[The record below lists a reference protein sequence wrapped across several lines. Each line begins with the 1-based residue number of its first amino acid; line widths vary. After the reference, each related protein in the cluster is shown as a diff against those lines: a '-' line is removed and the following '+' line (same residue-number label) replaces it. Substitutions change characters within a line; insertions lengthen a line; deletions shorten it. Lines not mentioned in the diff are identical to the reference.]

1 MALFVI
7 ADLHLSSEV
16 NKPMDVFG
24 GVWKDYMIKL
34 PENWNATV
42 SPEDTVVVPGDI
54 SWATY
59 MDEAAEDFRLLDS
72 LNGRKIILKG
82 NHDYW
87 FETASK
93 LERFFE
99 EEKISSIK
107 LLHNSYEAYG
117 DVAICGTKGADVQKR
132 PATENALKLF
142 NREVMRLDNSI
153 SKAKADGFEKI
164 LVFLHYPPVLT
175 NGKFNDNPMVEMLK
189 SHKIER
195 CFYGHL
201 HSRAHNI
208 AICEQFQGI
217 EFRLISADFINFTPF
232 EIKI

>member
-1 MALFVI
+1 MSLFVI
-7 ADLHLSSEV
+7 ADLHLSTKS

-24 GVWKDYMIKL
+24 GVWHDYMNKL
-34 PENWNATV
+34 VANWNATV
-42 SPEDTVVVPGDI
+42 SEEDTVVVPGDI

-59 MDEAAEDFRLLDS
+59 MEDAISDFKLLDS

-93 LERFFE
+93 LEKVFQ

-117 DVAICGTKGADVQKR
+117 DIAICGTKGADVQKI
-132 PATENALKLF
+132 PTTDSAVKLF
-142 NREVMRLDNSI
+142 KREVIRLDNSI

-164 LVFLHYPPVLT
+164 LVFLHYPPVLM
-175 NGKFNDNPMVEMLK
+175 NGKYNENPMVEVLK
-189 SHKIER
+189 SHKISH

-201 HSRAHNI
+201 HSRSHKV
-208 AICEQFQGI
+208 AICEQFQGV